1 MPLLLRLASPSES
14 WRTHSTSN
22 EPLLVPASAARILLA
37 AAGSFSIRSILGD
50 TVIAHFPQ
58 ATSSASKHNAACST
72 QRRENSCE
80 GCLYL
85 SLSGHRVLP
94 SKYVF
99 PSAPPGT

>member
-37 AAGSFSIRSILGD
+37 ASGSFSIRSILGD
-50 TVIAHFPQ
+50 RIGIVIAPFPQ

-85 SLSGHRVLP
+85 SLSGHRVPP
-94 SKYVF
+94 SKYV
-99 PSAPPGT
+99 